1 MGLWESFLSYVIRM
15 GSKFFYSMRP
25 FCFLILFPFNL
36 RKLGKEQKKN
46 LIRMGF
52 FLRCFIKG
60 NETWYS
66 SMFFVWKIEI
76 FVSLCL
82 IIIDWFYA
90 FRNTMSTFLFFWIF
104 IYFKFGKFLV
114 SAAGTF
120 FCILWIQNLLK
131 NQRVWETELLGQNLM
146 MNFIEDNY
154 KFNKI

>member
-1 MGLWESFLSYVIRM
+1 MLFEWDLNFFILWGLFVFW
-15 GSKFFYSMRP
+15 FYSR
-25 FCFLILFPFNL
+25 LTL
-36 RKLGKEQKKN
+36 RKLGKDQKKN

-120 FCILWIQNLLK
+120 FCIIWIQNLLK
-131 NQRVWETELLGQNLM
+131 NLQVRETELLGQNLM